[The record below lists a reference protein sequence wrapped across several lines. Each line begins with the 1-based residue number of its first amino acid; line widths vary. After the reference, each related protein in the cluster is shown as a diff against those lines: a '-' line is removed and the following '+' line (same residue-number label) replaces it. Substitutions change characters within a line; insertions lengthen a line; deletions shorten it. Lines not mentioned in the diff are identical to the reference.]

1 MEDEIDVARYEVAR
15 KTSSF
20 AIALAHTLSFLNEA
34 VQSAERGD
42 SRAAS
47 IFVEAAWA
55 IYHGDG
61 EICSLF
67 YNNDRRKNEFNP
79 PSGGDVNE
87 FVTSAFETALSDGVT
102 VESATNLFRE
112 VTLGSLLTYLRAAIR
127 YATKLDA
134 YAAAGDEDKVRRY
147 QYEGLSY
154 FNVIEPIVADLAPDA
169 ADAIVSAF
177 TQTDGV
183 VPADVDLETYEPVL
197 DDVKEAVASVL
208 ESVVGLAPDLIG
220 TYEFEIDG

>member
-15 KTSSF
+15 KTS
-20 AIALAHTLSFLNEA
+20 AYATALVYTLSFLDEA

-61 EICSLF
+61 ETCSLF

-79 PSGGDVNE
+79 PAGGDVNE

-102 VESATNLFRE
+102 EESATNLLRE
-112 VTLGSLLTYLRAAIR
+112 VVLGSLLTYLRAAIR

-134 YAAAGDEDKVRRY
+134 HAAAGDEDEVREY

-154 FNVIEPIVADLAPDA
+154 FNVVEPIVADLAPDA
-169 ADAIVSAF
+169 ANAIVSAF

-208 ESVVGLAPDLIG
+208 ESVGLTPDLIG
-220 TYEFEIDG
+220 AFDYEIDD